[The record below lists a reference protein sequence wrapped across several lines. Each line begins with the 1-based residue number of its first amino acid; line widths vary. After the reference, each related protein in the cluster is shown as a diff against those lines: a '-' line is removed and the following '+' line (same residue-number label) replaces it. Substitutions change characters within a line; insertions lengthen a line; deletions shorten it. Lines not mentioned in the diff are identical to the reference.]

1 MEVPTFL
8 WVISLPR
15 SMKVE
20 VTGTFWFGGSSKHAS
35 IQELFSVR
43 EMRSDTSI
51 SEMREVLLRGV
62 MLERSAVTESTFNG
76 EGER

>member
-20 VTGTFWFGGSSKHAS
+20 VTGTFWFGGSSKHTS

-51 SEMREVLLRGV
+51 SGMRG
-62 MLERSAVTESTFNG
+62 MLERSAVTESTLNG